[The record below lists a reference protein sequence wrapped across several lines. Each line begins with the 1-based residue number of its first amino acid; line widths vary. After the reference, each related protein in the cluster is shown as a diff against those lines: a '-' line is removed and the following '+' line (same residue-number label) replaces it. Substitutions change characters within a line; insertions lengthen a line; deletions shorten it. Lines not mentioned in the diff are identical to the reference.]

1 MVMNEIE
8 ATASRL
14 GVDLS
19 TIDLDSI
26 RLPPGDD
33 FGILRFSAAF
43 FFFFLALSLTYV
55 FFNTEIDW

>member
-43 FFFFLALSLTYV
+43 FFFFSGPFPYLCLLQY
-55 FFNTEIDW
+55 